1 MILGRGRVLTP
12 LMVIVY
18 LAKGTFSIYP
28 HQLGSRISESNP
40 RKTLPPTKVPVKTR
54 KTRPSVMCCF
64 AAYKLRFKTECFV
77 KATGRKLSAT
87 KSKQD
92 TTKDMKSLDIKFNTL
107 FKLFTNH
114 LLKKIPLPTLVTLTI
129 AEDGRVGRRF
139 ERRRKITRV
148 Q

>member
-1 MILGRGRVLTP
+1 MILGRVLTP
-12 LMVIVY
+12 LMVVVY

-64 AAYKLRFKTECFV
+64 AAHKLRFKTECFV
-77 KATGRKLSAT
+77 KATRRKISAT
-87 KSKQD
+87 KSKQV
-92 TTKDMKSLDIKFNTL
+92 TSLDIKFNTL

-114 LLKKIPLPTLVTLTI
+114 LLKKIPLPTLVTLTV

>member
-1 MILGRGRVLTP
+1 MILGRVLTP
-12 LMVIVY
+12 LMVVVY

-54 KTRPSVMCCF
+54 KTRPSVMYCF
-64 AAYKLRFKTECFV
+64 AAHKLRFKTECFV
-77 KATGRKLSAT
+77 KATRRKLSAT
-87 KSKQD
+87 KSKQV
-92 TTKDMKSLDIKFNTL
+92 TSLDIKFNTL

-114 LLKKIPLPTLVTLTI
+114 LLKKIPLPTLVTLTVT
-129 AEDGRVGRRF
+129 EDGRVGRRF

>member
-1 MILGRGRVLTP
+1 MILGRVLTP
-12 LMVIVY
+12 LMVVVY

-54 KTRPSVMCCF
+54 KTRPSVMYCF
-64 AAYKLRFKTECFV
+64 AQHKLRFKTECFV
-77 KATGRKLSAT
+77 KATRRKLSAT
-87 KSKQD
+87 KSKQV
-92 TTKDMKSLDIKFNTL
+92 TSLDIKFNTL

-114 LLKKIPLPTLVTLTI
+114 LLKKIPLPTLVTLTVT
-129 AEDGRVGRRF
+129 EDGRVWRRF
-139 ERRRKITRV
+139 ERRRKLTRV

>member
-1 MILGRGRVLTP
+1 MILGRVLTP
-12 LMVIVY
+12 LMVVVY

-54 KTRPSVMCCF
+54 KTRPSVMYCF
-64 AAYKLRFKTECFV
+64 AEHKLRFKTECFV
-77 KATGRKLSAT
+77 KATRRKPSAT
-87 KSKQD
+87 KSKQV
-92 TTKDMKSLDIKFNTL
+92 TNKDMKSLDIKFNTL

-114 LLKKIPLPTLVTLTI
+114 FLKKIPLPTLVTLTVT
-129 AEDGRVGRRF
+129 EDGRVGTRF

>member
-40 RKTLPPTKVPVKTR
+40 KKTLPPTKVPVKTR

-64 AAYKLRFKTECFV
+64 AEHKLRFKTECFV
-77 KATGRKLSAT
+77 KATRRKLSAT
-87 KSKQD
+87 KSKQV
-92 TTKDMKSLDIKFNTL
+92 TSLDIKFNTL

-114 LLKKIPLPTLVTLTI
+114 LLKKIPLPTLVTLTVT
-129 AEDGRVGRRF
+129 EDGRVGRRF

>member
-1 MILGRGRVLTP
+1 MILGRVLTP
-12 LMVIVY
+12 LMVVVY

-54 KTRPSVMCCF
+54 KTRPSVMYCF
-64 AAYKLRFKTECFV
+64 AEHKLRFKTECFV
-77 KATGRKLSAT
+77 KATRRKLSAT
-87 KSKQD
+87 KSKQV
-92 TTKDMKSLDIKFNTL
+92 TSLDIKFNTL

-114 LLKKIPLPTLVTLTI
+114 LLKKIPLPTLVTLTVT
-129 AEDGRVGRRF
+129 EDGRVGRRF

>member
-1 MILGRGRVLTP
+1 MILGRVLTP
-12 LMVIVY
+12 LMVVVY

-64 AAYKLRFKTECFV
+64 AEHKLRFKTECFV
-77 KATGRKLSAT
+77 KATRRKLSAT
-87 KSKQD
+87 KSKQV
-92 TTKDMKSLDIKFNTL
+92 TSLDIKFNTL

-114 LLKKIPLPTLVTLTI
+114 LLKKIPLPTLVTLTV

-139 ERRRKITRV
+139 ERRRKIIRV

>member
-1 MILGRGRVLTP
+1 MALKVL
-12 LMVIVY
+12 
-18 LAKGTFSIYP
+18 
-28 HQLGSRISESNP
+28 
-40 RKTLPPTKVPVKTR
+40 VKTR

-64 AAYKLRFKTECFV
+64 AEHKLRFKTECLV
-77 KATGRKLSAT
+77 KATRSKLSAT

-92 TTKDMKSLDIKFNTL
+92 AKKDMKSLDIKFNTL

-114 LLKKIPLPTLVTLTI
+114 LLKKIPLPTLVTLTV

-139 ERRRKITRV
+139 ERRRKIIRV

>member
-1 MILGRGRVLTP
+1 MILGRVLTP
-12 LMVIVY
+12 LMVVVY

-64 AAYKLRFKTECFV
+64 AEHKLRFKTECFV
-77 KATGRKLSAT
+77 KATRRKLSAT
-87 KSKQD
+87 KSKQV
-92 TTKDMKSLDIKFNTL
+92 TSLDIKFDTL
-107 FKLFTNH
+107 FKLFTTH
-114 LLKKIPLPTLVTLTI
+114 LLKKIPLPTLVTLTVT
-129 AEDGRVGRRF
+129 EDGRVGRRF

>member
-1 MILGRGRVLTP
+1 MILGRVLTP
-12 LMVIVY
+12 LMVVVY

-64 AAYKLRFKTECFV
+64 AAHKLRSKTECFV
-77 KATGRKLSAT
+77 KATRSKLLAT

-92 TTKDMKSLDIKFNTL
+92 TKKDMKSLDIKFNTL
-107 FKLFTNH
+107 FKLFTNR
-114 LLKKIPLPTLVTLTI
+114 LLKKIPLPTLVTLTVT
-129 AEDGRVGRRF
+129 EDGRVGRRF

>member
-1 MILGRGRVLTP
+1 MILGRVLTP
-12 LMVIVY
+12 LMVVVY

-54 KTRPSVMCCF
+54 KIRPSVMYCF
-64 AAYKLRFKTECFV
+64 AEHKLRFKTECFV
-77 KATGRKLSAT
+77 KATRRKLSAT
-87 KSKQD
+87 KPKQV
-92 TTKDMKSLDIKFNTL
+92 TSLDIKFNTL

-114 LLKKIPLPTLVTLTI
+114 LLKKIPLPTLVTLTV

>member
-1 MILGRGRVLTP
+1 MILGRVLTP
-12 LMVIVY
+12 LMVVVY

-54 KTRPSVMCCF
+54 KTRPSVMYCF
-64 AAYKLRFKTECFV
+64 AEHKLRFKTECFV
-77 KATGRKLSAT
+77 KATRRKLSAT
-87 KSKQD
+87 KSKQV
-92 TTKDMKSLDIKFNTL
+92 TSLDIKFNTL

-114 LLKKIPLPTLVTLTI
+114 LLKKIPLPTLVTLTV

>member
-1 MILGRGRVLTP
+1 MILGRVLTP
-12 LMVIVY
+12 LMVVVY

-40 RKTLPPTKVPVKTR
+40 RKTFPPTKVPIKTR
-54 KTRPSVMCCF
+54 KTRPSVMYCF
-64 AAYKLRFKTECFV
+64 AEHKLRFKTECLF
-77 KATGRKLSAT
+77 KATRRKLSAT
-87 KSKQD
+87 KSKQV
-92 TTKDMKSLDIKFNTL
+92 TSLDIKFNTL

-114 LLKKIPLPTLVTLTI
+114 LLKKIPLPTLVTLTVT
-129 AEDGRVGRRF
+129 EDGRVGRRF

>member
-1 MILGRGRVLTP
+1 MILGRVLTP
-12 LMVIVY
+12 LMVVVY

-54 KTRPSVMCCF
+54 KTKPSVMYCF
-64 AAYKLRFKTECFV
+64 AQHKLRFKTECFV
-77 KATGRKLSAT
+77 KATRRKLSAT
-87 KSKQD
+87 KSKQV
-92 TTKDMKSLDIKFNTL
+92 TSLDIKFNTL

-114 LLKKIPLPTLVTLTI
+114 LLKKIPLPTLVTLTVT
-129 AEDGRVGRRF
+129 EDGRVGRRF

>member
-1 MILGRGRVLTP
+1 MILGRVLTP
-12 LMVIVY
+12 LMVVVY

-64 AAYKLRFKTECFV
+64 AEHKLRFKTECFV
-77 KATGRKLSAT
+77 KATRRKLSAT
-87 KSKQD
+87 KSKQV
-92 TTKDMKSLDIKFNTL
+92 TSLDIKFNTL

-114 LLKKIPLPTLVTLTI
+114 LLKKIPLPTLVTLTV